1 MNKYTKPIHR
11 LAEESLKPLMADA
24 TSRGL
29 SLQILADPELAFW
42 FTPYPEPTHELIYR
56 LGQQLVNI
64 CPKGNMTFML
74 QTPKNAHDTIRL
86 EIQIDVDTS
95 SPNGGEAEF
104 SLAILETDDISMDI
118 SLLGI
123 DCPQTDQ
130 YVLGYDISVPL
141 IKEEQK
147 TGLLNQHANV
157 VATEENH
164 NYNVLVVDDNEV
176 NRMVVTKFLTRWG
189 MRVDQAQN
197 GELAVKRVKVVDYDL
212 ILMDLE
218 MPIMD
223 GYQASSQIRMLE
235 EEAPQK
241 GSTPIIALTAF
252 TMVEARE
259 RAYASGMNDFIT
271 KPLDPPQLYSKIMH
285 HVNKGDI
292 QATA

>member
-11 LAEESLKPLMADA
+11 LAEESLKPLLADA
-24 TSRGL
+24 SKRGI

-42 FTPYPEPTHELIYR
+42 FTPYPEPTHELISR

-64 CPKGNMTFML
+64 CPQGTLTFML
-74 QTPKNAHDTIRL
+74 QTPKNANDTIRL
-86 EIQIDVDTS
+86 EIQIDADSEAST
-95 SPNGGEAEF
+95 GGEAEF

-157 VATEENH
+157 ITTEVNH
-164 NYNVLVVDDNEV
+164 NLNVLVVDDNEV

-197 GELAVKRVKVVDYDL
+197 GELAVNRVRESNYDL

-223 GYQASSQIRMLE
+223 GYQASYQIRKIE
-235 EEAPQK
+235 E
-241 GSTPIIALTAF
+241 GSRQEESIPIIALTAF

-271 KPLDPPQLYSKIMH
+271 KPLDPPQLYSKILL
-285 HVNKGDI
+285 HVQKNNIK
-292 QATA
+292 ATA